1 MYNSYKNLIQSA
13 LDFMSLDSPSAA
25 RYVKYA
31 RAVQTQVEI
40 IRKVENRTLTLSDWI
55 NMAIELGRRALERD
69 IGARRIA
76 ESIYPLV
83 DGSGQFSSYAKIS
96 AGAATHLL
104 LLWSGT
110 FGTLRPEE
118 KALLVDVIAE
128 LQKLYLTRNPQSP
141 K

>member
-1 MYNSYKNLIQSA
+1 
-13 LDFMSLDSPSAA
+13 MSLDSPSAA
-25 RYVKYA
+25 RYVKYV

-40 IRKVENRTLTLSDWI
+40 IRKVENRTLTLADWI

-83 DGSGQFSSYAKIS
+83 DGSGQFSDYAKIS

-110 FGTLRPEE
+110 FRTLRPEE

>member
-1 MYNSYKNLIQSA
+1 
-13 LDFMSLDSPSAA
+13 MSLDSPSAA